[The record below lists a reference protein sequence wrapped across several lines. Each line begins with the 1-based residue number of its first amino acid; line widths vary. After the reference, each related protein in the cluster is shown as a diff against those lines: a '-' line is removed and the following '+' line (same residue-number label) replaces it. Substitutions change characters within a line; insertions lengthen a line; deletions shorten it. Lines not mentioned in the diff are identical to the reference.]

1 MNEEKKPSAVIQ
13 DFLNY
18 LDFCKR
24 EYQSNKD
31 KYENIDSQTYE
42 WCHKFENA
50 QNKQERNR
58 LATAFH
64 NLRIQRRRHK
74 DKAKLH
80 EKLAHF
86 AQDKSNELF
95 LKRLRKMLA
104 DQIKTEEWLESDRAG
119 IDEKQGDTEK

>member
-1 MNEEKKPSAVIQ
+1 MDNSRKPAEVIS
-13 DFLNY
+13 DFLTY
-18 LDFCKR
+18 LDYAKT
-24 EYQSNKD
+24 EYSSSKGA
-31 KYENIDSQTYE
+31 YEHIDGQTYD

-50 QNKQERNR
+50 KNKQERNR

-64 NLRIQRRRHK
+64 NLRIERRQHK
-74 DKAKLH
+74 DKAKLF

-119 IDEKQGDTEK
+119 EGDTHD

>member
-1 MNEEKKPSAVIQ
+1 MSEEKKPSEVIQ

-18 LDFCKR
+18 LEFCKH
-24 EYQSNKD
+24 EYQTNKET
-31 KYENIDSQTYE
+31 YESIDSQIYN

-50 QNKQERNR
+50 KNKQERNR

-64 NLRIQRRRHK
+64 NLRVQRRGHK
-74 DKAKLH
+74 DKAKLYG
-80 EKLAHF
+80 KLANF

-95 LKRLRKMLA
+95 LKRLRKILS

-119 IDEKQGDTEK
+119 DGDEENVV